1 LRILTL
7 LLLVAALAGCGTY
20 KWEKRVGSG
29 DFARESEECRQQ
41 APAAGQDP
49 GLAWENC
56 MMGRGWR
63 YSGSWF

>member
-1 LRILTL
+1 MRILV
-7 LLLVAALAGCGTY
+7 VAVLAAGLAGCGAY
-20 KWEKRVGSG
+20 QWEKRGGAG
-29 DFARESEECRQQ
+29 DFAAESEECRQQ
-41 APAAGQDP
+41 VASVAEDP